1 MVTDLGGAL
10 ERAIMDALWTADTPL
25 RVRELLDVL
34 NREAARP
41 LAYNTVQ
48 TVAERLTVKGLLAK
62 TPDGNAFRYAPTRS
76 REEYT
81 VALMMDALTDSPDQS
96 AILARFAEQV
106 DADAARTL
114 LDVLRDRTADD
125 RKG

>member
-1 MVTDLGGAL
+1 
-10 ERAIMDALWTADTPL
+10 MDALWTADTPL